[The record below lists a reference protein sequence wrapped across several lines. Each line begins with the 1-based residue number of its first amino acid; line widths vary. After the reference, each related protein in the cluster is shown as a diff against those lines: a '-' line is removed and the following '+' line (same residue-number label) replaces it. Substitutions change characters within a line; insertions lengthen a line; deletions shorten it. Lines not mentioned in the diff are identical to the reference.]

1 LSDVTIHS
9 NAVAAAGQAQD
20 IGSAVQTYIMH
31 HMSDSRRWSWL
42 PAGHQDLPV
51 FLTVHGIMVILS
63 ALLLVYMLLMVCR
76 KVGSVPHG
84 LLNMVEFFVQFIR
97 DEMAVP
103 FLGEEDGRKLTP
115 LLCSLFFFILMMNL
129 LGLIPCFYTAT
140 ANINVTGALAGVTL
154 AVMIFGAIARNG
166 LAGFF
171 KGFVPHGIPWPV
183 LIIVVPV
190 EMIGLLVK
198 SMALAIRLFANEL
211 AGHIVVFSLLGML
224 VMFGMKALPVFAM
237 ALVIYLLEVFVAF
250 LQAYIFTLLS
260 AVFIGQRY
268 HPAH

>member
-9 NAVAAAGQAQD
+9 NAAAAAGQTQD
-20 IGSAVQTYIMH
+20 IGTAVQAFIMH
-31 HMSDSRRWSWL
+31 HVGDSHRWNWL
-42 PAGHQDLPV
+42 PAGHQDLPA
-51 FLTVHGIMVILS
+51 FLTVHGVMVILS
-63 ALLLVYMLLMVCR
+63 AVVLVYMLAMACR
-76 KVGSVPHG
+76 QVGSVPHG
-84 LLNMVEFFVQFIR
+84 LLNLVEFFVQFIR

-103 FLGEEDGRKLTP
+103 FLGEEDGRRMTP

-129 LGLIPCFYTAT
+129 IGLIPCFYSAT
-140 ANINVTGALAGVTL
+140 ANVSVTGALAGVTL
-154 AVMIFGAIARNG
+154 AVMIGGAIFRNG
-166 LAGFF
+166 PVAFV
-171 KGFVPHGIPWPV
+171 KGFIPHGVPWPV

-190 EMIGLLVK
+190 EIIGLLVK

-237 ALVIYLLEVFVAF
+237 ALMIYLLEVFVAF